1 MGLFQSWVDITF
13 VLLNHHWI
21 PGLEAMLANY
31 RQLKE
36 PVEGTWRE
44 PSSSG
49 ICPCLRIAEFRPPIR
64 LTWRLAS
71 TLGVCALSAWPLLL
85 MLVFWLLGLY
95 FECLFL
101 GSLSLCAL
109 RLSVLDVGLYGL
121 GAWPHCSSS
130 GEYSS
135 FLLFLFGS
143 SCFFF
148 CSVVSFVSVCAC
160 CWLHL
165 IQKPPKIEH
174 PSI

>member
-1 MGLFQSWVDITF
+1 MGFFQSWVDITF
-13 VLLNHHWI
+13 VLLNRHWI
-21 PGLEAMLANY
+21 PGLEAMLSY
-31 RQLKE
+31 LQLKE

-71 TLGVCALSAWPLLL
+71 TLAVCALSAWPLLL
-85 MLVFWLLGLY
+85 MLVLWLLGLY

-109 RLSVLDVGLYGL
+109 DVGLYGL
-121 GAWPHCSSS
+121 GVWPHCSSS

-135 FLLFLFGS
+135 FLFFCYLFFLFGS

-174 PSI
+174 LSI